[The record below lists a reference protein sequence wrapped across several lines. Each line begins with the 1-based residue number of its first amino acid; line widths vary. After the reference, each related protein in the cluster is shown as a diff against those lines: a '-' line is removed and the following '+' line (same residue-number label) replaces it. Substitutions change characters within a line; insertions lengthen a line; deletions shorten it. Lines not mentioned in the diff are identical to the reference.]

1 MDFSKLLLH
10 GIENIDSTSDISEII
25 SSFNQGVIYTP
36 SVDIIED
43 DSIIN
48 IYMDIPGV
56 EKNSIDL
63 EINNN
68 RLDIKC
74 NRIKLYETNEHNIAK
89 KNEIFYGKITKRITL
104 PISIINKNSIKTC
117 LKNGVLNIII
127 NKRNEEKNKF
137 KVDIE

>member
-10 GIENIDSTSDISEII
+10 GIENIDSSSDISEII
-25 SSFNQGVIYTP
+25 SSFNQGVIYSP
-36 SVDIIED
+36 YVDVIED

-74 NRIKLYETNEHNIAK
+74 NRIKLYQTNEQNIAK
-89 KNEIFYGKITKRITL
+89 KNEIFYGKITKKLTL
-104 PISIINKNSIKTC
+104 PISITNKNSIKTS

-127 NKRNEEKNKF
+127 DKRNEEKNKF
-137 KVDIE
+137 KIDIE